1 MGRCGHRPLQ
11 SLRLLLTEQ
20 PPPFSREACGRTM
33 FAPTVRPFWFGK
45 RGKIVEKGW
54 WFNGW
59 KGDGAMWASPPTI
72 PLSPAVTSLTEPS
85 PLSLRDI
92 SPHCGESPF
101 SRGTRDSS
109 ALTGT
114 SSIRGGSGE
123 RCSPLQIPPALR
135 ATSLFKGGFRVWG
148 RVWVEC
154 SVPGNRNSPEGG
166 TGSLSAVR
174 KIVFLR
180 WIGG

>member
-1 MGRCGHRPLQ
+1 MECPGGADRGG
-11 SLRLLLTEQ
+11 
-20 PPPFSREACGRTM
+20 AGG
-33 FAPTVRPFWFGK
+33 VRFWF
-45 RGKIVEKGW
+45 
-54 WFNGW
+54 W
-59 KGDGAMWASPPTI
+59 KWGGDVGGEPYGI

-114 SSIRGGSGE
+114 SYRAVPFAPTVRPFWFWKRGE
-123 RCSPLQIPPALR
+123 IVE
-135 ATSLFKGGFRVWG
+135 KGGANLCT
-148 RVWVEC
+148 E
-154 SVPGNRNSPEGG
+154 NRDSPEGG
-166 TGSLSAVR
+166 TGGSPSLGESAVAISAGRRAGLSAVR